1 MPSEVQGRAEAVDR
15 WGLLG
20 VYLTLLGAVLF
31 LVRGSSI
38 STYAFGLNA
47 ANWKSAVSAG
57 ALASLPLLGLGRL
70 INPDLSSD
78 ELEKEPQSR
87 GSIAAWAILTVLS
100 SLSTE
105 FWRVFCIAALTSLD
119 TSAWLAVLI
128 ASLAYGA
135 AQLQTSTARAAGAC
149 AFGGL
154 AGFLF
159 VKTGSLLAPL
169 SMSLIT
175 GGADLYRA
183 RQTSPRAIGTVV
195 PLKCPACSQNI
206 HWLETPSGKWF
217 PCPGCGQKLKRN
229 ITWGWQGCVFG
240 ITGTVAALF
249 VLDLDFFW
257 SLVLTVPLFFLFV
270 ILSAFFALMHP
281 RFRTI
286 EIYHDPHDPT
296 DGKLF
301 RF

>member
-1 MPSEVQGRAEAVDR
+1 MPPEVQGRAEAADR

-20 VYLTLLGAVLF
+20 VYLMLLGAVFF

-70 INPDLSSD
+70 MNPDLSSD
-78 ELEKEPQSR
+78 ELEKDPQSR
-87 GSIAAWAILTVLS
+87 GPMAVWAILTVLS

-105 FWRVFCIAALTSLD
+105 FWRAFCIVALTSLD
-119 TSAWLAVLI
+119 TSAWLAVVI

-154 AGFLF
+154 AGLLF

-175 GGADLYRA
+175 GCAGLYRA
-183 RQTSPRAIGTVV
+183 RQTSSRAIRTAV
-195 PLKCPACSQNI
+195 PLTCPACSQVI
-206 HWLETPSGKWF
+206 HWFETPSGKWF
-217 PCPGCGQKLKRN
+217 PCPGCGEKLKRN
-229 ITWGWQGCVFG
+229 IAWSWQGCVCG
-240 ITGTVAALF
+240 IIGAVAALF
-249 VLDLDFFW
+249 VLNLGFFW
-257 SLVLTVPLFFLFV
+257 SLVLTAPLFFLFAL
-270 ILSAFFALMHP
+270 LSVFLASIHP

-286 EIYHDPHDPT
+286 EIYHDPHDAT